1 MSNPDLEPIA
11 EVDHAELFAEANAD
25 EPASTPEPAADPE
38 PEAQPRDPETGKF
51 ASKEQDEPE
60 PAVGKPEADDNAPQ
74 VPSWRVREI
83 NEEKRA
89 LAEKL
94 AAAETERQQWQR
106 EQQELR
112 ARLAA
117 LEKPAAPQK
126 EEEEPDPL
134 LDPKGYR
141 EFIRQQVNADLLNE
155 RREASLQAAHRTY
168 KAEFEEAY
176 AEAQKRVDPAL
187 KAMMQESRDPGETL
201 MAWHRQQKTMREVG
215 TDPNAW
221 LQKKLE
227 EQLANPEF
235 LAKALERAR
244 GIAAPAHDNGKPKVS
259 LPPTL
264 SGASRAVASH
274 GSEPGDDL
282 SSEGLWE
289 LVNR

>member
-1 MSNPDLEPIA
+1 MPDLEPIA
-11 EVDHAELFAEANAD
+11 EVDHEALFNEANAD
-25 EPASTPEPAADPE
+25 EPARPPEPAAEPE
-38 PEAQPRDPETGKF
+38 PVAQPRDEAGKF
-51 ASKEQDEPE
+51 APKEQESPE
-60 PAVGKPEADDNAPQ
+60 PPPAAEKPAVDDNAPQ

-89 LAEKL
+89 LADKL

-112 ARLAA
+112 TRLAA
-117 LEKPAAPQK
+117 LEKPAAPQQ

-141 EFIRQQVNADLLNE
+141 EFIRKQVNADLLNE
-155 RREASLQAAHRTY
+155 RREMSLQAAHRAY
-168 KAEFEEAY
+168 KGEFEEAY
-176 AEAQKRVDPAL
+176 SAAQKQVDPAL
-187 KAMMQESRDPGETL
+187 KAMMQQSRDPGETL

-215 TDPNAW
+215 NDPNAW
-221 LQKKLE
+221 LQKKLD
-227 EQLANPEF
+227 EQLNNPEF

-244 GIAAPAHDNGKPKVS
+244 AVAAPQDDGKPKIS

-264 SGASRAVASH
+264 SGATRAVASH
-274 GSEPGDDL
+274 GSDPGDDL

-289 LVNR
+289 HVNR